1 MPVPKLGRDVFPA
14 VEYQPAFLSL
24 FPISILERM
33 FYNTNTE
40 KSSRRGVRYMTLRE
54 KLLAS
59 IEQILAGLDDSQ
71 LRIVYQ
77 FVLHLTK

>member
-1 MPVPKLGRDVFPA
+1 
-14 VEYQPAFLSL
+14 
-24 FPISILERM
+24 
-33 FYNTNTE
+33 
-40 KSSRRGVRYMTLRE
+40 MTLRE

-77 FVLHLTK
+77 FILHLSK